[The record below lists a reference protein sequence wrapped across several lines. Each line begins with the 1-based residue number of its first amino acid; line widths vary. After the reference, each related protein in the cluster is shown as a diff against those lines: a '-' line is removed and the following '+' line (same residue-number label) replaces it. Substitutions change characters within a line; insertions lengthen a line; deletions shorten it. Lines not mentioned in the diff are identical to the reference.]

1 MTYFATLPE
10 CRGVGLIVEIPGVHC
25 QEKTYEE
32 LKETLGGYPERSAEI
47 QSAGCAGLLRGVV
60 TRKKKSQDEA
70 A

>member
-32 LKETLGGYPERSAEI
+32 LKETLGGT
-47 QSAGCAGLLRGVV
+47 LRESLKFD
-60 TRKKKSQDEA
+60 R
-70 A
+70 